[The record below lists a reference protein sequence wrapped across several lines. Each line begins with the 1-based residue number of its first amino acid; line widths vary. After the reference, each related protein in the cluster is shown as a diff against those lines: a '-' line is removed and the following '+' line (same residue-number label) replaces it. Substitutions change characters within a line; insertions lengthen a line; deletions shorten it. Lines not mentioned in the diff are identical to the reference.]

1 MHSDE
6 CTWPVYGCNAL
17 RAATAAVN
25 SILHYSLMLLAM
37 TFDVY
42 IFFSIMVGFALG
54 TLIAGHWND
63 EPGMAK
69 YEAHN
74 AEVRRRVPRSQL
86 LVYSVDQGWAP
97 LCKFLDLP
105 IPDQPFPNLNDQH
118 MFRRFCRVLLGA
130 SVVLPCLAT
139 IIVAW
144 ALSRVAR
151 HLAAR

>member
-1 MHSDE
+1 ML
-6 CTWPVYGCNAL
+6 G
-17 RAATAAVN
+17 
-25 SILHYSLMLLAM
+25 SLAPAPIY
-37 TFDVY
+37 FDNPHFLTRDQWLQPKV
-42 IFFSIMVGFALG
+42 A
-54 TLIAGHWND
+54 
-63 EPGMAK
+63 MAK

-86 LVYSVDQGWAP
+86 LVYSVDQGWGP

-151 HLAAR
+151 RLAAR